1 MKVSTVTPSYNQGQF
16 STDNTV
22 EVLKSFQPTS
32 ALGVGEIQGVIMRT
46 RWCDGASSRNDN
58 AAFFAVKVGMVSV
71 LPALKCNWGVSA
83 EMRKTVYSWITF

>member
-16 STDNTV
+16 STDNTI
-22 EVLKSFQPTS
+22 EILKRFSPPGHGCRRKTRGNYAHAAVGRRSF
-32 ALGVGEIQGVIMRT
+32 
-46 RWCDGASSRNDN
+46 RNDN

-71 LPALKCNWGVSA
+71 LSPLKWNWGVSA